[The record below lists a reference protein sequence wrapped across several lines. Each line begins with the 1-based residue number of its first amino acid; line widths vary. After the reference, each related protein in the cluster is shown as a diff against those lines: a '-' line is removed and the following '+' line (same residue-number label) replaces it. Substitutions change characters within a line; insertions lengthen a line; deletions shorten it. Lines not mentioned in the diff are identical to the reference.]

1 MVLIKDL
8 TIENKKENLSEIE
21 IAVLKVMHSRSVYGS
36 HHKRE
41 DTIINSGFPS
51 DKIGEA
57 KKAIKS
63 LKKKG
68 YILIAKKSEK
78 AITLNKKLY
87 NKIEEIVRR

>member
-1 MVLIKDL
+1 MV
-8 TIENKKENLSEIE
+8 ELSEVE
-21 IAVLKVMHSRSVYGS
+21 IAVLKVMHSRKVYGG

-68 YILIAKKSEK
+68 YILTVKKSKK
-78 AITLNKKLY
+78 AISLNKKLY
-87 NKIEEIVRR
+87 PEIEKLVKS